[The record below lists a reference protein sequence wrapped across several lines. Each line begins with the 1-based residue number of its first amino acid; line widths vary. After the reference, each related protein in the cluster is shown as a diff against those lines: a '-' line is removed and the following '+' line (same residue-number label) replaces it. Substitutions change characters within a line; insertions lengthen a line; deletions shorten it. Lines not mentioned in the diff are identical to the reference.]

1 MTNEKVDRRA
11 GSAPALLMR
20 STSLTAHSK
29 RISSRT
35 CARPEVMICNQNT
48 TRSEVCV
55 VSRFNVRKLMEGLIP
70 CFRNPPDPTIMR
82 KVVFF
87 TLILF
92 CIDSTFAV
100 SHSLQYV
107 YSGTSEIPNLPEF
120 VVIGLVDGEP
130 FVHYDSNS
138 HKMTPRQEWMARS
151 EGPDYWNKESQN
163 LHGEESLF
171 KNNVDVAKKP
181 QLWKMKNCEKSSV
194 ENKWVVLNFYM
205 HNKITESYFEV
216 ASVHTFQRMYSCDWD
231 DETGATGAHEQFG
244 YDGSDFLALD
254 LKTMTYV
261 APVMQAIPTKQKWD
275 RDNTRK
281 DRYKRYF
288 TQECIDWLKKY
299 VSYGKST
306 LERTVRPEVSLLQK
320 DPSSPVICHA
330 TGFFPKGI
338 VVTWRKDGVDMHSD
352 VEVGETLPNG
362 DGTFQ
367 ITSKL
372 MVKPEDWKRNSYSC
386 VVQHSQKDLPV
397 LLEEKNIRTNQG
409 GLPWG
414 IIIGCVAAAL
424 ALVAV
429 VVGVVLWRR
438 SRTGYGK
445 AGTSYTDSENSSQ
458 QQPKVHPP

>member
-1 MTNEKVDRRA
+1 MLTNQKWPKKAYR
-11 GSAPALLMR
+11 P
-20 STSLTAHSK
+20 TNSK
-29 RISSRT
+29 HAKPMSYVFVLI
-35 CARPEVMICNQNT
+35 I
-48 TRSEVCV
+48 
-55 VSRFNVRKLMEGLIP
+55 FKL
-70 CFRNPPDPTIMR
+70 
-82 KVVFF
+82 
-87 TLILF
+87 
-92 CIDSTFAV
+92 

-171 KNNVDVAKKP
+171 KNNVDVAKK
-181 QLWKMKNCEKSSV
+181 
-194 ENKWVVLNFYM
+194 VLTL
-205 HNKITESYFEV
+205 HQSGG
-216 ASVHTFQRMYSCDWD
+216 VHTFQRMYSCDWD

-409 GLPWG
+409 KRSLPWG

-438 SRTGYGK
+438 SRTGNRK
-445 AGTSYTDSENSSQ
+445 ADRHRQ
-458 QQPKVHPP
+458 QWRPTEPQVTCFKACNCTQSLYWGL

>member
-1 MTNEKVDRRA
+1 MVLCFWIQS
-11 GSAPALLMR
+11 GLVVGHSILLLV
-20 STSLTAHSK
+20 STVT
-29 RISSRT
+29 
-35 CARPEVMICNQNT
+35 PV
-48 TRSEVCV
+48 
-55 VSRFNVRKLMEGLIP
+55 GL
-70 CFRNPPDPTIMR
+70 
-82 KVVFF
+82 
-87 TLILF
+87 
-92 CIDSTFAV
+92 

-171 KNNVDVAKKP
+171 KNNVDVHV
-181 QLWKMKNCEKSSV
+181 CEFNVPRLKGP
-194 ENKWVVLNFYM
+194 E
-205 HNKITESYFEV
+205 
-216 ASVHTFQRMYSCDWD
+216 SVHTFQRMYSCDWD

-409 GLPWG
+409 KRSLPWG

-438 SRTGYGK
+438 SRTGNRK
-445 AGTSYTDSENSSQ
+445 ADRHRQ
-458 QQPKVHPP
+458 QWRPTEPQVTCFKACNCTQSLYWGL

>member
-1 MTNEKVDRRA
+1 M
-11 GSAPALLMR
+11 
-20 STSLTAHSK
+20 
-29 RISSRT
+29 
-35 CARPEVMICNQNT
+35 
-48 TRSEVCV
+48 
-55 VSRFNVRKLMEGLIP
+55 
-70 CFRNPPDPTIMR
+70 PDNMW
-82 KVVFF
+82 KSVFAF
-87 TLILF
+87 ILF
-92 CIDSTFAV
+92 DVHSTFAV

-171 KNNVDVAKKP
+171 KNNVDVAKKRFN
-181 QLWKMKNCEKSSV
+181 QTGG
-194 ENKWVVLNFYM
+194 
-205 HNKITESYFEV
+205 I
-216 ASVHTFQRMYSCDWD
+216 HTFQRMYGCEWD

-261 APVMQAIPTKQKWD
+261 APVMQAAPTKQKWD

-288 TQECIDWLKKY
+288 TQECIEWLKKY

-306 LERTVRPEVSLLQK
+306 LERTVRPEVSMLQK
-320 DPSSPVICHA
+320 DPSSPVTCRA

-372 MVKPEDWKRNSYSC
+372 TVKPEDWKMNSYSC
-386 VVQHSQKDLPV
+386 VVQHKSLQDDIAV

-409 GLPWG
+409 GISWG
-414 IIIGCVAAAL
+414 IIVGCVAAAL

-429 VVGVVLWRR
+429 VTGVVLWRR